1 MLTTQ
6 ECVITKILD
15 CGTADLSLLD
25 DINYDLDDILDSLM
39 ENNCLSLNGIFQ
51 EVFIK
56 GAEELQEEF
65 ENQKEDIKA
74 EILYRIEEEKSEWVE
89 SGEMTQEELEE
100 TEEHE
105 ELISD
110 LKLLESG
117 DLQPANDLEFYLNYQ
132 DTHVFMKHIDFYRK
146 YMENTVDD
154 IEYKMGWYFKNID

>member
-6 ECVITKILD
+6 ECVMTKILD

-25 DINYDLDDILDSLM
+25 DINYDLDDIIDSLM

-65 ENQKEDIKA
+65 KNQKEDIKA
-74 EILYRIEEEKSEWVE
+74 EILYKIEENETENL
-89 SGEMTQEELEE
+89 TE
-100 TEEHE
+100 TEEHK

-110 LKLLESG
+110 LALLESG
-117 DLQPANDLEFYLNYQ
+117 DLQPENDLEFYLNYQ
-132 DTHVFMKHIDFYRK
+132 DTHVFMKHIEFYRR

-154 IEYKMGWYFKNID
+154 IEYKIGWSFKDID

>member
-6 ECVITKILD
+6 EWVMTKILD

-56 GAEELQEEF
+56 GAEELQEELK
-65 ENQKEDIKA
+65 NQKEDIKA
-74 EILYRIEEEKSEWVE
+74 EILYIIEENETENL
-89 SGEMTQEELEE
+89 TE
-100 TEEHE
+100 TEEHK

-110 LKLLESG
+110 LALLESG
-117 DLQPANDLEFYLNYQ
+117 DLQPENDLEFYLNYQ
-132 DTHVFMKHIDFYRK
+132 DTHVFMKHIEFYRR

-154 IEYKMGWYFKNID
+154 IEYKMGWEFKNID

>member
-6 ECVITKILD
+6 ECVMTKILD

-25 DINYDLDDILDSLM
+25 DINYDLDDIIDVLM

-65 ENQKEDIKA
+65 ENQKEDIKQ
-74 EILYRIEEEKSEWVE
+74 EILLRIEEDER
-89 SGEMTQEELEE
+89 EELAEE
-100 TEEHE
+100 EEYE

-110 LKLLESG
+110 LSLLESG
-117 DLQPANDLEFYLNYQ
+117 DLQPTNDLGFYLNYQ

-154 IEYKMGWYFKNID
+154 IEYKMGWYYKNID

>member
-6 ECVITKILD
+6 ECVMTKILD

-25 DINYDLDDILDSLM
+25 DINYDLDDIIDSLM

-65 ENQKEDIKA
+65 KNQKEDIKA
-74 EILYRIEEEKSEWVE
+74 EILYKIEENETENL
-89 SGEMTQEELEE
+89 TE
-100 TEEHE
+100 TEEHK

-110 LKLLESG
+110 LALLASG
-117 DLQPANDLEFYLNYQ
+117 ELKPEDDLSYYLNYQ
-132 DTHVFMKHIDFYRK
+132 DTHVFMKHIEFYRR

-154 IEYKMGWYFKNID
+154 IEYKMGWSFKDID

>member
-6 ECVITKILD
+6 ECVMTKILN

-65 ENQKEDIKA
+65 KNQKEDIKA
-74 EILYRIEEEKSEWVE
+74 EILYKIEENETENL
-89 SGEMTQEELEE
+89 TE
-100 TEEHE
+100 TEEHK

-110 LKLLESG
+110 LALLESG
-117 DLQPANDLEFYLNYQ
+117 ELKPENDLEFYLNYQ
-132 DTHVFMKHIDFYRK
+132 DTHVFMKHIDFYRR

>member
-6 ECVITKILD
+6 ECVMTKILD

-25 DINYDLDDILDSLM
+25 DINYDLDDIIDNLM

-56 GAEELQEEF
+56 GAKELQEEF
-65 ENQKEDIKA
+65 KNQKEDIKA
-74 EILYRIEEEKSEWVE
+74 EILYRIEENEAENL
-89 SGEMTQEELEE
+89 TE
-100 TEEHE
+100 TEEHK

-110 LKLLESG
+110 LALLESG
-117 DLQPANDLEFYLNYQ
+117 DLQPENDLEFYLNYQ
-132 DTHVFMKHIDFYRK
+132 DTHVFIKHIDFYRR

-154 IEYKMGWYFKNID
+154 IEYKMGWGFKNID

>member
-6 ECVITKILD
+6 ECVMTRILN

-25 DINYDLDDILDSLM
+25 NINYDLDDILDSLM

-51 EVFIK
+51 KVFIR

-74 EILYRIEEEKSEWVE
+74 EILYRIEEDEAENL
-89 SGEMTQEELEE
+89 TE
-100 TEEHE
+100 TEEHK

-110 LKLLESG
+110 LALLESG
-117 DLQPANDLEFYLNYQ
+117 DLQPEDDLSYYLNYQ
-132 DTHVFMKHIDFYRK
+132 DTHVFMKHIDFYRR

-154 IEYKMGWYFKNID
+154 IEYKMGWDFKYID

>member
-6 ECVITKILD
+6 ECVMTKILD

-65 ENQKEDIKA
+65 KNQKEDIKA
-74 EILYRIEEEKSEWVE
+74 EILYRIEENEAENL
-89 SGEMTQEELEE
+89 TE
-100 TEEHE
+100 TEEHK

-110 LKLLESG
+110 LALLKSG
-117 DLQPANDLEFYLNYQ
+117 ELKPEEDLSYYLNYQ
-132 DTHVFMKHIDFYRK
+132 DTHVFMKHIDFYRR

-154 IEYKMGWYFKNID
+154 IEYKMGWDFKDID

>member
-6 ECVITKILD
+6 ECVMTKILD
-15 CGTADLSLLD
+15 CGTADLSLLN
-25 DINYDLDDILDSLM
+25 DINYDLDDIIDSLM

-65 ENQKEDIKA
+65 KNQKEDIKA
-74 EILYRIEEEKSEWVE
+74 EILYKIEENETENL
-89 SGEMTQEELEE
+89 TE
-100 TEEHE
+100 TEEHK

-110 LKLLESG
+110 LALLESG
-117 DLQPANDLEFYLNYQ
+117 DLQPENDLEFYFNYQ
-132 DTHVFMKHIDFYRK
+132 DTHVFMKHIDFYRR

-154 IEYKMGWYFKNID
+154 IEYKMGWDFKNID

>member
-6 ECVITKILD
+6 ECVMTKILD

-56 GAEELQEEF
+56 GVEELQEEF
-65 ENQKEDIKA
+65 KNQKEDIKA
-74 EILYRIEEEKSEWVE
+74 EILYKIEENEAENL
-89 SGEMTQEELEE
+89 TE
-100 TEEHE
+100 TEEHK

-110 LKLLESG
+110 LALLESG
-117 DLQPANDLEFYLNYQ
+117 ELKPENDLEFYLNYQ
-132 DTHVFMKHIDFYRK
+132 DTHVFMKHIEFYRR

-154 IEYKMGWYFKNID
+154 IEYKMGWFFKNID

>member
-6 ECVITKILD
+6 ECVMTKILD

-146 YMENTVDD
+146 YMEKTVDD

>member
-6 ECVITKILD
+6 ECVFTKILD

-117 DLQPANDLEFYLNYQ
+117 DLQPTSDLEFYLNYQ

-146 YMENTVDD
+146 YTSLL
-154 IEYKMGWYFKNID
+154 

>member
-6 ECVITKILD
+6 ECVMTKILD

-51 EVFIK
+51 SVFVE
-56 GAEELQEEF
+56 GARELQEEF

-74 EILYRIEEEKSEWVE
+74 EILLRIEEEKTEWVE

-100 TEEHE
+100 TEEHK
-105 ELISD
+105 ELVSD
-110 LKLLESG
+110 LALLEG
-117 DLQPANDLEFYLNYQ
+117 GELKPEDDLSYYLNYQ
-132 DTHVFMKHIDFYRK
+132 DTHVFMKHIEFYRR

-154 IEYKMGWYFKNID
+154 IEYKMGWSFKNID

>member
-6 ECVITKILD
+6 ECVMTKILD
-15 CGTADLSLLD
+15 CGTADLSLLN
-25 DINYDLDDILDSLM
+25 DINYDLDDIIDSLM

-65 ENQKEDIKA
+65 ENKKEDIKA
-74 EILYRIEEEKSEWVE
+74 EILSRIEEEKTEWVE

-110 LKLLESG
+110 LTLIESG
-117 DLQPANDLEFYLNYQ
+117 DLQPTNDLEFYLNYQ
-132 DTHVFMKHIDFYRK
+132 DTHVYMKHIDFYRR

-154 IEYKMGWYFKNID
+154 IEYKMGWSFKNID

>member
-6 ECVITKILD
+6 ECVFTKILD

-25 DINYDLDDILDSLM
+25 DINYDLDDIIDSLM

-65 ENQKEDIKA
+65 ENQKEDIKQ
-74 EILYRIEEEKSEWVE
+74 EILLRIEEDER
-89 SGEMTQEELEE
+89 EELTEVEE
-100 TEEHE
+100 YE

-110 LKLLESG
+110 LALLKSG
-117 DLQPANDLEFYLNYQ
+117 DLQPTNDLEFYLNYQ

-154 IEYKMGWYFKNID
+154 IEYKMGWCFQNID

>member
-6 ECVITKILD
+6 ECVMTRILN

-51 EVFIK
+51 KVFIR

-74 EILYRIEEEKSEWVE
+74 EILYRIEEDEAENL
-89 SGEMTQEELEE
+89 TE
-100 TEEHE
+100 TEEHK

-110 LKLLESG
+110 LALLESG
-117 DLQPANDLEFYLNYQ
+117 DLQPEDDLSYYLNYQ
-132 DTHVFMKHIDFYRK
+132 DTHVFMKHIDFYRR

-154 IEYKMGWYFKNID
+154 IEYKMGWDFKYID

>member
-6 ECVITKILD
+6 ECVMTKILD
-15 CGTADLSLLD
+15 CGTADLLLLD

-65 ENQKEDIKA
+65 KNQKEDIKA
-74 EILYRIEEEKSEWVE
+74 EILYRIEENEAENL
-89 SGEMTQEELEE
+89 TE
-100 TEEHE
+100 TEEHK

-110 LKLLESG
+110 LALLESG
-117 DLQPANDLEFYLNYQ
+117 DLQPENDLEFYLNYQ
-132 DTHVFMKHIDFYRK
+132 DTHVFMKHIDFYRR

-154 IEYKMGWYFKNID
+154 IEYKMGWSFKDIN

>member
-6 ECVITKILD
+6 ECVMTKILD

-25 DINYDLDDILDSLM
+25 DINYDLDDIIDSLM

-65 ENQKEDIKA
+65 KNQKEDIKA
-74 EILYRIEEEKSEWVE
+74 EIFYKIEENETENL
-89 SGEMTQEELEE
+89 TE
-100 TEEHE
+100 TEEHK

-110 LKLLESG
+110 LALLESG
-117 DLQPANDLEFYLNYQ
+117 DLQPENDLEFYLNYQ
-132 DTHVFMKHIDFYRK
+132 DTHIFMKHIEFYRR

-154 IEYKMGWYFKNID
+154 IEYKMGWSFKDID

>member
-6 ECVITKILD
+6 ECVMTKILD

-65 ENQKEDIKA
+65 KNQKEDIKA
-74 EILYRIEEEKSEWVE
+74 EILYKIEENETENL
-89 SGEMTQEELEE
+89 TE
-100 TEEHE
+100 TEEHKE
-105 ELISD
+105 FISD
-110 LKLLESG
+110 LALLESG
-117 DLQPANDLEFYLNYQ
+117 DLQPENDLEFYLNYQ
-132 DTHVFMKHIDFYRK
+132 DTHVFMKHIEFYRR

-154 IEYKMGWYFKNID
+154 IEYKMGWSFKNID

>member
-6 ECVITKILD
+6 ECVMTKILD

-110 LKLLESG
+110 LKLLENG

-132 DTHVFMKHIDFYRK
+132 DTHVFMKHIDFYRR

>member
-6 ECVITKILD
+6 ECVMTKILD

-65 ENQKEDIKA
+65 ENKKEDIKA
-74 EILYRIEEEKSEWVE
+74 EILSRIEEEKTEWVE

-110 LKLLESG
+110 LTLLESG
-117 DLQPANDLEFYLNYQ
+117 DLQPTNDLEFYLNYQ
-132 DTHVFMKHIDFYRK
+132 DTHVFMKNIDFYRR
-146 YMENTVDD
+146 YMENTIDD
-154 IEYKMGWYFKNID
+154 IEYKMGWSFKNID

>member
-6 ECVITKILD
+6 ECVMMKILD

-74 EILYRIEEEKSEWVE
+74 EILYRIEENEAENLK
-89 SGEMTQEELEE
+89 E
-100 TEEHE
+100 TEEHK

-110 LKLLESG
+110 LALLENG
-117 DLQPANDLEFYLNYQ
+117 ELKPENDLEFYLNYQ
-132 DTHVFMKHIDFYRK
+132 DTHVFMKHIDFYRR

-154 IEYKMGWYFKNID
+154 IEYKMGWDFKNID

>member
-6 ECVITKILD
+6 ECVMTKILD

-25 DINYDLDDILDSLM
+25 DINYDLDDIIDSLM

-65 ENQKEDIKA
+65 KNQKEDIKA
-74 EILYRIEEEKSEWVE
+74 EILYKIEEN
-89 SGEMTQEELEE
+89 E
-100 TEEHE
+100 TENLTETEGHK

-110 LKLLESG
+110 LALLESG
-117 DLQPANDLEFYLNYQ
+117 DLQPENDLEFYLNYQ
-132 DTHVFMKHIDFYRK
+132 DTHVFMKHIDFYRR

-154 IEYKMGWYFKNID
+154 IEYKMGWDFKDID

>member
-6 ECVITKILD
+6 ECVMTKILD

-74 EILYRIEEEKSEWVE
+74 EILLRIEEEKTEWVE
-89 SGEMTQEELEE
+89 SGEMTQEEFEE

-110 LKLLESG
+110 LALLESG
-117 DLQPANDLEFYLNYQ
+117 DLQPENDLEFYLNYQ
-132 DTHVFMKHIDFYRK
+132 DTHVFMKHIEFYRR

-154 IEYKMGWYFKNID
+154 IEYKMGWSFKNID

>member
-6 ECVITKILD
+6 ECVMTKILD

-39 ENNCLSLNGIFQ
+39 ENNCLSLNNIFQ
-51 EVFIK
+51 EVFVK

-74 EILYRIEEEKSEWVE
+74 EILYKIEENEAENL
-89 SGEMTQEELEE
+89 TE
-100 TEEHE
+100 TEEHK

-110 LKLLESG
+110 LALLESG
-117 DLQPANDLEFYLNYQ
+117 DLQPENDLEFYLNYQ
-132 DTHVFMKHIDFYRK
+132 DTHVFMKHIDFYRR

-154 IEYKMGWYFKNID
+154 IEYKMGWDFKDID

>member
-6 ECVITKILD
+6 ECVMTRILN

-51 EVFIK
+51 KVFIR

-74 EILYRIEEEKSEWVE
+74 EILYKIEENETENL
-89 SGEMTQEELEE
+89 TE
-100 TEEHE
+100 TEEHK

-110 LKLLESG
+110 LALLESG
-117 DLQPANDLEFYLNYQ
+117 DLQPEDDLSYYLNYQ
-132 DTHVFMKHIDFYRK
+132 DTHVFMKHIDFYRR

-154 IEYKMGWYFKNID
+154 IEYKMGWDFKYID

>member
-6 ECVITKILD
+6 ECVMTKILD

-25 DINYDLDDILDSLM
+25 DINYDLDDIIDNLM

-65 ENQKEDIKA
+65 KNQKEDIKA
-74 EILYRIEEEKSEWVE
+74 EILYKIEENETENL
-89 SGEMTQEELEE
+89 TE
-100 TEEHE
+100 TEEHK

-110 LKLLESG
+110 LALLESG
-117 DLQPANDLEFYLNYQ
+117 DLQPENDLEFYLNYQ
-132 DTHVFMKHIDFYRK
+132 DTHVFMKHIEFYRR

-154 IEYKMGWYFKNID
+154 IEYKMGWSFKDID

>member
-6 ECVITKILD
+6 ECVMTKFLD

-25 DINYDLDDILDSLM
+25 DINYDLDDIIDNLM

-65 ENQKEDIKA
+65 KNQKEDIKA
-74 EILYRIEEEKSEWVE
+74 EILYRIEENEAENL
-89 SGEMTQEELEE
+89 TE
-100 TEEHE
+100 TEEHK

-110 LKLLESG
+110 LALLESG
-117 DLQPANDLEFYLNYQ
+117 ELKPGMRCL
-132 DTHVFMKHIDFYRK
+132 TIFMWWQ
-146 YMENTVDD
+146 M
-154 IEYKMGWYFKNID
+154 

>member
-6 ECVITKILD
+6 ECVMTKILD
-15 CGTADLSLLD
+15 CGTADLSLLN
-25 DINYDLDDILDSLM
+25 DINYDLDDIIDSLM

-65 ENQKEDIKA
+65 ENKKEDIKA
-74 EILYRIEEEKSEWVE
+74 EILSRIEEEKTEWVE

-100 TEEHE
+100 TEEHK

-110 LKLLESG
+110 LALLESG
-117 DLQPANDLEFYLNYQ
+117 DLQPGNDLELYLNCQ
-132 DTHVFMKHIDFYRK
+132 DTHVFMKHIEFYRR

-154 IEYKMGWYFKNID
+154 IEYKMGWSFKNID

>member
-6 ECVITKILD
+6 ECVMTKILD

-56 GAEELQEEF
+56 GVEELQEEF

-117 DLQPANDLEFYLNYQ
+117 DLQPANDLEFYLNCQ
-132 DTHVFMKHIDFYRK
+132 DTHVFMKHIDFYRR

-154 IEYKMGWYFKNID
+154 IEYKMGWNFKNID

>member
-6 ECVITKILD
+6 ECVMTKILD

-25 DINYDLDDILDSLM
+25 DINYDLDDIIDSLM

-65 ENQKEDIKA
+65 KNQKEDIKA
-74 EILYRIEEEKSEWVE
+74 EILYKIEENETENL
-89 SGEMTQEELEE
+89 TE
-100 TEEHE
+100 TEEHK

-110 LKLLESG
+110 LALLESG
-117 DLQPANDLEFYLNYQ
+117 DLQPENDLEFYLNYQ
-132 DTHVFMKHIDFYRK
+132 DTHVFMKHIDFYRR
-146 YMENTVDD
+146 YMENAVDD
-154 IEYKMGWYFKNID
+154 IEYKMGWDFKNID